1 MGFTSSRDF
10 VFAGLELRLSFAYV
24 TNKHVGIAGAY
35 KIIRERERVLV
46 SYCAQQ
52 CSTDNMLL
60 ITCCTYVYG
69 CKCHIG

>member
-35 KIIRERERVLV
+35 KIIRERE
-46 SYCAQQ
+46 Y
-52 CSTDNMLL
+52 
-60 ITCCTYVYG
+60 
-69 CKCHIG
+69 